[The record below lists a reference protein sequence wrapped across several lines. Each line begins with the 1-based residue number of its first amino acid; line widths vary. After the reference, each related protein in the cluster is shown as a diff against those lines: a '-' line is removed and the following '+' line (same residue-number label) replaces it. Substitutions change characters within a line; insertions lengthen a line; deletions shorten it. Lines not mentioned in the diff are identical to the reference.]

1 MESRTLKE
9 RRREAEM
16 GRDHTG
22 HSLEIHQALRQE
34 AFQRWL
40 NRGGEHTVCQAR
52 KSQSPELSRMRA
64 NDGEWRPPPLGALCC
79 QVSVNHR
86 KLPHT
91 APCCRSPPP
100 YVPHRGSSSPV
111 KELPSEEG
119 KDFLATV
126 PKA

>member
-40 NRGGEHTVCQAR
+40 NRGGEHTVCQAH
-52 KSQSPELSRMRA
+52 KSQSPELSRMGA
-64 NDGEWRPPPLGALCC
+64 NDGEWRPPPPRG
-79 QVSVNHR
+79 SV
-86 KLPHT
+86 LPGVREPQEASTH
-91 APCCRSPPP
+91 SPPLP
-100 YVPHRGSSSPV
+100 VPSALRPPQRLLLSSHGASV
-111 KELPSEEG
+111 
-119 KDFLATV
+119 
-126 PKA
+126 